1 MQQWPK
7 FTSVTFVF
15 REIINFFSYTVW
27 LLNFCFS
34 KNHFIIILIRFHSPI
49 VLMIYRLVIV
59 TIKSGLR
66 ADKPVSFLSWYAEM
80 ILNSTRP
87 WIWTEFSYFRLQLE
101 FSSKISTYQV
111 WFCIK
116 IWANIVAGNRCIQ
129 ICLSCR
135 VFFCNADFTLYAC
148 FFLAGYHLKCF
159 GDGCISAGDVFEKE
173 EEDGVSAIVE
183 LEEDVCLYEGW
194 GYKKIPGTRDIVEW
208 TCFQRQC

>member
-66 ADKPVSFLSWYAEM
+66 ADKPVSFYLRYAEM
-80 ILNSTRP
+80 TLNSTRH
-87 WIWTEFSYFRLQLE
+87 WIWTKLSCFRLQLE
-101 FSSKISTYQV
+101 FSSKRFSRYGFVSQYEQTLSLETGAFNYISRGRQ
-111 WFCIK
+111 
-116 IWANIVAGNRCIQ
+116 
-129 ICLSCR
+129 
-135 VFFCNADFTLYAC
+135 VFFCNEDFTLYVY
-148 FFLAGYHLKCF
+148 FFLAGCHLRCF
-159 GDGCISAGDVFEKE
+159 GDGYISAGDVFEKGG
-173 EEDGVSAIVE
+173 DGVSAIVK
-183 LEEDVCLYEGW
+183 LE
-194 GYKKIPGTRDIVEW
+194 
-208 TCFQRQC
+208 